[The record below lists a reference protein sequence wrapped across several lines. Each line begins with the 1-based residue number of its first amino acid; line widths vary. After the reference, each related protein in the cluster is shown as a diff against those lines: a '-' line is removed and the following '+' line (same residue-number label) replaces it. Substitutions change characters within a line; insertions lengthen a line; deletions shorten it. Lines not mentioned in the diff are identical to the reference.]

1 LQTLSALL
9 GIDVISLSSSHVFPL
24 PNTPNTT
31 QSTDN
36 FNLTS
41 LIISLGGLRCLTE
54 ATAYSS
60 VLHSTF
66 SSIYLY
72 EFNRTYQPPS
82 FTRDICQ
89 PPTSIS
95 YPNGDLNA
103 EYYKRHAG
111 EVNYVFGV
119 VERQGLVDR
128 DGLDG
133 VFSRRVV
140 DSWSAFVRSGDPNPE
155 LGYLEARGSEGWG
168 ERWESVKVGSEGEG
182 LKNFLWQIDGGMVEL
197 GEVDQCEALGLP
209 LDYYEH

>member
-1 LQTLSALL
+1 ME
-9 GIDVISLSSSHVFPL
+9 
-24 PNTPNTT
+24 
-31 QSTDN
+31 N

-60 VLHSTF
+60 ALHSTF

-89 PPTSIS
+89 PPTSINF
-95 YPNGDLNA
+95 PNGDLNA
-103 EYYKRHAG
+103 EYYKCHAG

-140 DSWSAFVRSGDPNPE
+140 DSWSAFARSGDPNPE
-155 LGYLEARGSEGWG
+155 GGYLEVRGFEGWG
-168 ERWESVKVGSEGEG
+168 ERWESVSVGGEGEG
-182 LKNFLWQIDGGMVEL
+182 LKNFLWQIEGGMVEL
-197 GEVDQCEALGLP
+197 GEVEKCAALGLP

>member
-1 LQTLSALL
+1 M
-9 GIDVISLSSSHVFPL
+9 D
-24 PNTPNTT
+24 
-31 QSTDN
+31 D

-60 VLHSTF
+60 ALHSTF

-82 FTRDICQ
+82 FTQDICQ
-89 PPTSIS
+89 PPTSIQ

-103 EYYKRHAG
+103 EYYKCHAG

-140 DSWSAFVRSGDPNPE
+140 DSWSAFAREGDPNPDV
-155 LGYLEARGSEGWG
+155 GYLEARGFEGWG
-168 ERWESVKVGSEGEG
+168 ERWESVSVGGEGEG
-182 LKNFLWQIDGGMVEL
+182 LKNFLWQIEGGWLSWAKWRSVPLL
-197 GEVDQCEALGLP
+197 GCNWIITSTSHGFLRRKESCCQALLVKW
-209 LDYYEH
+209 LEEEYHDLKFT